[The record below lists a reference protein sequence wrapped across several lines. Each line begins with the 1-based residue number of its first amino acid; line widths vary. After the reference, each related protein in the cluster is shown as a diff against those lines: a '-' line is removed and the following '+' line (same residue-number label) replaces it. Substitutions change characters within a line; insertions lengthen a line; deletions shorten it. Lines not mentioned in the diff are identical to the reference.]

1 MNVAADA
8 RSWETV
14 TKLVNGDDTTAA
26 QRRPFYDKAL
36 TVLGA

>member
-1 MNVAADA
+1 MLQQMRAAG
-8 RSWETV
+8 EKV
-14 TKLVNGDDTTAA
+14 TELVNGNDKTAA